1 MSENS
6 PPPQPPEP
14 PLNPVEPQAGR
25 SAASKPEPK
34 RKRRR
39 WPFVLGGIIVV
50 LLLLVLFAPTI
61 LSAGPFKSMA
71 LGIVNDNLDGKVEVA
86 DWSLGW
92 NSGITVNG
100 LKLYDDQNTLILQ
113 ASRVRT
119 ELSIWKALTSSF
131 TKLALGRTDIDNLDL
146 TNIEID

>member
-6 PPPQPPEP
+6 PQPPQNPDEP
-14 PLNPVEPQAGR
+14 LAGNPDAPQPA
-25 SAASKPEPK
+25 PK

-39 WPFVLGGIIVV
+39 WPFVIGGIFVA
-50 LLLLVLFAPTI
+50 LLLLVLLAPTI

-71 LGIVNDNLDGKVEVA
+71 LGIVNDSIDGKVEVA

-100 LKLYDDQNTLILQ
+100 LKLY
-113 ASRVRT
+113 
-119 ELSIWKALTSSF
+119 
-131 TKLALGRTDIDNLDL
+131 
-146 TNIEID
+146 